1 VTKRH
6 YDLATNAVVKVA
18 FNSREIY
25 RMLTARLSLP
35 GMLSSLWSNTP
46 SADGCLT
53 IGASCLYYSFRKSE
67 NFTKE
72 LLQLYDSLSSLIYPP
87 RLDGILNERD

>member
-1 VTKRH
+1 VKFTHGYGKTIKPR
-6 YDLATNAVVKVA
+6 YALIAVM
-18 FNSREIY
+18 N
-25 RMLTARLSLP
+25 
-35 GMLSSLWSNTP
+35 NP

-53 IGASCLYYSFRKSE
+53 TGASCLYYSFRKSE

-87 RLDGILNERD
+87 RSDGILNERD